1 MPDKFVSKIITPFG
15 ERKIKAEAVTDDV
28 KNALKEFVV
37 FDYGAATFEDISSA
51 IGQNKNVVLSDAT
64 GFVSNYAHLQHFVPL
79 GSSTFVNVY
88 DGNVIT
94 YTINL
99 DGTKTKTTLPI
110 ESSSVEFI
118 SFSTTFAQ
126 VGAIL
131 TAGKLPILVD
141 ETIEDSPYYYNLIYD
156 NDGLEYIF
164 SNLSGT
170 VNRTYKLSGS
180 GWGALSSISFE
191 NASNKVTTWSATPS
205 NTKYPS
211 EKLVFDSLKM
221 KDNGSKIESDIVNG
235 KFTIDGQNSTT
246 KLTLTSVSTL
256 IIVSNVGVPNFAITI
271 DNSANASDVSIS
283 VKTSDEL
290 TTLYHSTAGGT
301 SIAAGSIVQI
311 TAVGDCWTL
320 AEFTVPTP

>member
-1 MPDKFVSKIITPFG
+1 MPDKFVKKIVTPFG
-15 ERKIKAEAVTDDV
+15 ERLIKAAAVTDDV

-37 FDYGAATFEDISSA
+37 FAYGTSTFEEISNA

-64 GFVSNYAHLQHFVPL
+64 GFVSNYAQLQHFVPL
-79 GSSTFVNVY
+79 GSATFVNVY

-110 ESSSVEFI
+110 ENIELI

-126 VGAIL
+126 VGSIL

-141 ETIEDSPYYYNLIYD
+141 ETIQDSPYYYNLIYD

-170 VNRTYKLSGS
+170 INRTYRLSGS

-191 NASNKVTTWSATPS
+191 NSSNKVTSWSVTPS

-211 EKLVFDSLKM
+211 EKLVYD
-221 KDNGSKIESDIVNG
+221 
-235 KFTIDGQNSTT
+235 TIGDVE
-246 KLTLTSVSTL
+246 TLL
-256 IIVSNVGVPNFAITI
+256 
-271 DNSANASDVSIS
+271 
-283 VKTSDEL
+283 
-290 TTLYHSTAGGT
+290 
-301 SIAAGSIVQI
+301 AA
-311 TAVGDCWTL
+311 L
-320 AEFTVPTP
+320 